1 MTSELMKPLSLGTS
15 FFSAL
20 RQRNQ
25 IYVDKTSMI
34 YEMARVRGKYL
45 ITRPR
50 RFGKSLLV
58 STFESLFKN
67 GLKDFKG
74 LAIEDRWNDKT
85 YTVVRLDFSE
95 SKEFS
100 SVEEFAQKFHER
112 IESKFNAAGVALPQT
127 KESFITRLSNGLQA
141 LPGSSLVLL
150 IDEYD
155 VPLTA
160 CMHNRDSF
168 NAVRSIISELFLSI
182 KANEGCLRF
191 FFMTGI
197 TKFSNTSIFS
207 AFNNLSDLSM
217 DSEYGT
223 LLGLTEEEIKHDFA
237 EYLQKA
243 SSVLKVSEQE
253 VLDRLRS
260 HYDGFSFDEEAK
272 THVYCPWSVLNFFS
286 RPHRGFENYW
296 YQSGGQPTVLMSYLT
311 HHALV
316 QPSRYSETVL
326 LRKSQLASS
335 LQYNEIDTD
344 VLLAQAGYL
353 SIKEVVAGDYL
364 RLGYPNQE
372 VASSMAQLYADEM
385 LRSQN
390 RLQLGIPMYPVMMA
404 NESVDTIIDH
414 FNKVFNAID
423 FNRYPI
429 VDEASCRAFLQ
440 VLLIGAA
447 MMPRVETHT
456 AHGRSDLEVDAG
468 QRHWVFE
475 FKFAQSGQ
483 DVNGLLNE
491 AVQQVKDRQYGE
503 VPHTKDLIR
512 VALVFEK
519 EKRQFVAWATV

>member
-1 MTSELMKPLSLGTS
+1 MTFQPMKPLPLGTS
-15 FFSAL
+15 SFSTL
-20 RQRNQ
+20 RENNE

-34 YEMARVRGKYL
+34 YEMARLRGKYF

-58 STFESLFKN
+58 STFESLFLH
-67 GLKDFKG
+67 GTRDFKG
-74 LAIEDRWNDKT
+74 LAIENLWDDKT
-85 YTVVRLDFSE
+85 YAVVRLDFSLVKDFNTIDE
-95 SKEFS
+95 FLYRFNVMLDEVSIQTGIEFQAKNSDPIARFS
-100 SVEEFAQKFHER
+100 SY
-112 IESKFNAAGVALPQT
+112 
-127 KESFITRLSNGLQA
+127 LSQCTNN
-141 LPGSSLVLL
+141 SLVLL

-155 VPLTA
+155 APLTA
-160 CMHNRDSF
+160 LLHRK
-168 NAVRSIISELFLSI
+168 ELFDQVRVILSQFYAGI
-182 KANEGCLRF
+182 KSYERCLRF

-404 NESVDTIIDH
+404 NESVETVVEH

-447 MMPRVETHT
+447 MMPHVETHT